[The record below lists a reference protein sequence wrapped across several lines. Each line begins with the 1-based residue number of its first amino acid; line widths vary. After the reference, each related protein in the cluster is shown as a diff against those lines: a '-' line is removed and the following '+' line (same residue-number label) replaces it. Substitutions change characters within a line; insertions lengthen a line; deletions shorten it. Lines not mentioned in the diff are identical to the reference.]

1 MRLTVCLTGQN
12 GLLPKCLYRN
22 LSMIGLNRRRVV
34 KNVKY
39 IEFNDEEVKLLC
51 CVRWGDYYIINTK
64 DNGDN
69 TVTITKTFVSKKN
82 TTIKRQKTVS
92 VEVKDN
98 TNGEYI
104 AGTRY
109 EAVGMTQNQVK
120 AVTVVRGGIQKIVK
134 SKLVQL
140 TSNFPR
146 NIPVYGFKLISSE
159 IRNADCSAF
168 FKTEANNTFRVDFY
182 HH

>member
-1 MRLTVCLTGQN
+1 
-12 GLLPKCLYRN
+12 
-22 LSMIGLNRRRVV
+22 MINRRRVI
-34 KNVKY
+34 KAGKKY

-64 DNGDN
+64 NNEDN

-82 TTIKRQKTVS
+82 TTIRLQKTVS

-104 AGTRY
+104 AGTTY

-120 AVTVVRGGIQKIVK
+120 AVTAVRGGIQKIVN
-134 SKLVQL
+134 SKLIQL
-140 TSNFPR
+140 TTNFPKDV
-146 NIPVYGFKLISSE
+146 PVYGFKLIKSE
-159 IRNADCSAF
+159 TRKADCYAN
-168 FKTEANNTFRVDFY
+168 FKTENNHTFRISIY